1 MKQQKTGPSAIE
13 RKLAGAPAPQA
24 VSNNNGGDEEFNA
37 LVNEVSTL
45 IAENKLPEGFDFQT
59 AASDPELVELMREY
73 GAAAGI
79 RIFAAEQRAE
89 EAETSAMQRV
99 SAEVRQRSALP
110 RSVRGGNAA
119 ASGTN
124 YRGMDAEAFRS
135 LMSQMKK
142 TARDGGKTRL

>member
-1 MKQQKTGPSAIE
+1 MKQQQTAPSAIE
-13 RKLAGAPAPQA
+13 RSLAGATAPQTA
-24 VSNNNGGDEEFNA
+24 RNGGEDEEFNA
-37 LVNEVSTL
+37 LVDEVSAL
-45 IAENKLPEGFDFQT
+45 MSEGKLPEGFDFRT

-79 RIFAAEQRAE
+79 RIYAAEQRAE
-89 EAETSAMQRV
+89 QAETSAMQRV

-119 ASGTN
+119 ASATN
-124 YRGMDAEAFRS
+124 YRGMDAESFRA
-135 LMSQMKK
+135 LMAQMKK

>member
-24 VSNNNGGDEEFNA
+24 VSKNNGGDEEFNA

-89 EAETSAMQRV
+89 EAEISAMQRV

-110 RSVRGGNAA
+110 RSVRGGSAT